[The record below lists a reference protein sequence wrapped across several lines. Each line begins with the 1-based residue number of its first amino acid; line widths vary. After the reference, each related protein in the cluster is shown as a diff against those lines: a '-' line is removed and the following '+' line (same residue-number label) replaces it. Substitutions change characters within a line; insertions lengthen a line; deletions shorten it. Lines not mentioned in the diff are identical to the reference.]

1 MIQQH
6 LLPAGLREL
15 DFTPVII
22 QHGRQRGRIQEQL
35 KRKRKK
41 ERGDSVTRNQ
51 KDWCLTPTG
60 NTGKKESC
68 QDAEA
73 EGCREAAKR
82 GRGGRKDGGE
92 DEMEGGKNHGRGGGG
107 EKKDAGSTCTN

>member
-6 LLPAGLREL
+6 LLPAGVREL

-41 ERGDSVTRNQ
+41 EREIQSPGNKKTGASHRRETRGRR
-51 KDWCLTPTG
+51 KAARRR
-60 NTGKKESC
+60 
-68 QDAEA
+68 AEMR

-92 DEMEGGKNHGRGGGG
+92 DEMEGGK
-107 EKKDAGSTCTN
+107 S

>member
-51 KDWCLTPTG
+51 KDWCFTPTG
-60 NTGKKESC
+60 NTGKKGSC
-68 QDAEA
+68 QET
-73 EGCREAAKR
+73 GGNKR
-82 GRGGRKDGGE
+82 GMQRSKKRKGGRKDGGE
-92 DEMEGGKNHGRGGGG
+92 DEMEGGK
-107 EKKDAGSTCTN
+107 S